1 MPGSR
6 PLRRPAPPR
15 FFRAGLIFLAVL
27 GPGVITA
34 NVDNDATGI
43 AGYAIAGSTYGLGLL
58 WVLPLSM
65 VALAIIQDMAAR
77 LGLATGKGLADLI
90 RERFGPRIT
99 VVTMLALLVANAATT
114 VAEFAGIAAAAEL
127 FHIPRV
133 VAVPIAA
140 VAVWTL
146 VLKGTYQLVERV
158 LLVGSLAFLTYI
170 VAGLLARP
178 DWGEVGRAMVVPSF
192 EFDVGFITVLI
203 GLIGTTITP
212 WMQFYLQASIVDK
225 GRTADDATLTRIDV
239 YFGSVVMTV
248 VAMFIIVAT
257 AATLY
262 ANGQSIE
269 SASDAAQA
277 LEPLAGRFAGA
288 LFGIGL
294 LNASFMAAS
303 VLPLSTSYAMCEA
316 FGFERGVDR
325 TFREA
330 PVFLGLYTAL
340 IAGGAAVV
348 LIPHMPLIKI
358 LFLPNI
364 VGGILLPLV
373 LIIMLKLANSREIM
387 GDLANGPF
395 GNAIGWAVSLAVIV
409 LTVVYVA
416 ATIFTA

>member
-1 MPGSR
+1 MR

-15 FFRAGLIFLAVL
+15 FFQAGFIFLAVL

-65 VALAIIQDMAAR
+65 VALGVIQDMAAR

-90 RERFGPRIT
+90 RERFGPRVT
-99 VVTMLALLVANAATT
+99 VVTMLALFIANAATT

-140 VAVWTL
+140 AAVWTL

-158 LLVGSLAFLTYI
+158 LLIGSLAFLTYI
-170 VAGLLARP
+170 IAGFLARP
-178 DWGEVGRAMVVPSF
+178 DWGEVGKSLVVPSF

-248 VAMFIIVAT
+248 VAVFIIVAT
-257 AATLY
+257 ASTLFVS
-262 ANGQSIE
+262 GKSIE

-277 LEPLAGRFAGA
+277 LEPLAGQFAGA
-288 LFGIGL
+288 LFGLGL

-340 IAGGAAVV
+340 IAGGAAIV

-358 LFLPNI
+358 LFLPNV

-387 GDLANGPF
+387 GDLANGPV
-395 GNAIGWAVSLAVIV
+395 GNAIGWAVSIAVIV

>member
-1 MPGSR
+1 M
-6 PLRRPAPPR
+6 
-15 FFRAGLIFLAVL
+15 L

-178 DWGEVGRAMVVPSF
+178 DWGEVGRSMVVPSF

-257 AATLY
+257 ATTLY

-340 IAGGAAVV
+340 IVGGAAVV

-358 LFLPNI
+358 LFLPNV